1 MLLKIIKD
9 IVKGVT
15 SYSLKNKKASFLE
28 KLLVDLGETFSG
40 MYKNGKSVGRA
51 IIKNFKIMIAASPYI
66 RLGGLLCK
74 REEHYS
80 PSILY
85 RVVRVKLIEIIHQ
98 LVLNEPTP

>member
-40 MYKNGKSVGRA
+40 MYKNGKVWEG
-51 IIKNFKIMIAASPYI
+51 
-66 RLGGLLCK
+66 
-74 REEHYS
+74 
-80 PSILY
+80 
-85 RVVRVKLIEIIHQ
+85 Q
-98 LVLNEPTP
+98 L